1 MDSLFIQSFSKR
13 IVKWSTRNF
22 IGFPL
27 IVIFSIIFV
36 VSFVIYPEIGE
47 KILYGKHPPKQ
58 EKPEYLT
65 YSEIILSGKYSC
77 MESASIEAKGV
88 LPKFIQEFN
97 NCINQ

>member
-1 MDSLFIQSFSKR
+1 M
-13 IVKWSTRNF
+13 KWSTRYT
-22 IGFPL
+22 IGIPL
-27 IVIFSIIFV
+27 IAFFSIIFI
-36 VSFVIYPEIGE
+36 VSFVIYPDIGE

-58 EKPEYLT
+58 EKLEQLT
-65 YSEIILSGKYSC
+65 YSEIILSGEYSC